1 MEEDAK
7 INLQI
12 NFYYFLKTHQQFDTT
27 YHRKTMDIGQ
37 QGFFHVLR
45 TSKKSSKLPVNQ
57 QYSDNDNKNS
67 SSYYHFYELL
77 SYLLWPKRKTSQEF
91 EKKCE
96 IKENE

>member
-12 NFYYFLKTHQQFDTT
+12 NFFWKTHQQFDTT
-27 YHRKTMDIGQ
+27 YHRRTMDIGQ

-45 TSKKSSKLPVNQ
+45 NKKSSKSSVNQ
-57 QYSDNDNKNS
+57 QNSDNNNKTS
-67 SSYYHFYELL
+67 SSYYYLYELL

-91 EKKCE
+91 EKNCE

>member
-12 NFYYFLKTHQQFDTT
+12 NFIIFWKTHQQFDTT
-27 YHRKTMDIGQ
+27 YHCRTMDIGQ

-45 TSKKSSKLPVNQ
+45 SKKSSKSSLNQ
-57 QYSDNDNKNS
+57 QNSDNNNKNS
-67 SSYYHFYELL
+67 SSYYYLYELL
-77 SYLLWPKRKTSQEF
+77 SYLLWPRRKTSQEF
-91 EKKCE
+91 EKICE